1 MGLGKLV
8 SMELDDEEKI
18 DFYTTIECPR
28 PDYPYGLRLTLSEK
42 ELKKLGMSVPGVG
55 EYIDLRAFACVK
67 SVSCDESSSGETC
80 RVELQIEKIATENED
95 QEIPDER
102 EKPRRSLYRRRSA

>member
-18 DFYTTIECPR
+18 DFCAPISCAM
-28 PDYPYGLRLTLSEK
+28 PDYPYGLRITLSEK
-42 ELKKLGMSVPGVG
+42 ELKKLGMATPQVG

-67 SVSCDESSSGETC
+67 SVSCDETSSGESC

-95 QEIPDER
+95 EEIHNER
-102 EKPRRSLYRRRSA
+102 PARRSLYRRRTA

>member
-18 DFYTTIECPR
+18 DFCAPIECPR
-28 PDYPYGLRLTLSEK
+28 PDYPYGLRITLSEK
-42 ELKKLGMSVPGVG
+42 ELKKLGMAVPQVG

-67 SVSCDESSSGETC
+67 SVSCDETSSGETC

-95 QEIPDER
+95 KEIPDER
-102 EKPRRSLYRRRSA
+102 PPRRSLYRRRTA